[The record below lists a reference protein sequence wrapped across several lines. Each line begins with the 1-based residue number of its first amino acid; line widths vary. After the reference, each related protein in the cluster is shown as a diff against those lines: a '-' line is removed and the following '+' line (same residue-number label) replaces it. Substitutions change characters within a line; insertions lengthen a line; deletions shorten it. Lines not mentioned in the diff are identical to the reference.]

1 MRRLSTATSSSVKLL
16 LFCFTFFLFVCTP
29 VFALTAPA
37 PQGFVTDLAEL
48 YTPEEQ
54 LDLESFLI
62 SVNENQTTE
71 IAVLTIPSLQG
82 DSLEE
87 FATRTFREWGIG
99 NEATDNGVLLLIVE
113 DERAVR
119 IEVGYGLEGAI
130 TDLDSGRIIRN
141 IITPAFRE
149 GDYYVG
155 TKAALETLAA
165 YAGED
170 PSARAERDNEQ
181 KSGIGWG
188 FGISVAYLLLAIATV
203 GLFTKKAGAAFGIRF
218 AGYLV
223 AILVAVVIS
232 MIAFQIV
239 SVVCMFI
246 LMAFSKGKSNWGGP
260 GMGGFGGG
268 GFGGGSSGGFGG
280 FGGGSS
286 GGGGASGR
294 W

>member
-1 MRRLSTATSSSVKLL
+1 
-16 LFCFTFFLFVCTP
+16 VCTP
-29 VFALTAPA
+29 ALALTAPA
-37 PQGFVTDLAEL
+37 PQGFVTDLADI
-48 YTPEEQ
+48 YTAEEQ
-54 LDLESFLI
+54 LDLEAFLVA
-62 SVNENQTTE
+62 VNKNQTTE
-71 IAVLTIPSLQG
+71 IAVLTLPSLEG
-82 DSLEE
+82 DALED

-99 NEATDNGVLLLIVE
+99 NEATNNGVLLLFVM

-130 TDLDSGRIIRN
+130 TDLDSGRIIRT

-149 GDYYVG
+149 GEYYAG
-155 TKAALETLAA
+155 TKGAIETLAI

-170 PSARAERDNEQ
+170 SSVRADRNDTRTT
-181 KSGIGWG
+181 GIGWG
-188 FGISVAYLLLAIATV
+188 FAISGLYLLLAIATAA
-203 GLFTKKAGAAFGIRF
+203 LFTKKAGAALGIRF
-218 AGYLV
+218 TGYV
-223 AILVAVVIS
+223 IAIIIAILIS
-232 MIAFQIV
+232 MLAFQIV

-246 LMAFSKGKSNWGGP
+246 LMAFSKGKSNWSSGGP

-268 GFGGGSSGGFGG
+268 GFGGGGFGGGGGGFGG